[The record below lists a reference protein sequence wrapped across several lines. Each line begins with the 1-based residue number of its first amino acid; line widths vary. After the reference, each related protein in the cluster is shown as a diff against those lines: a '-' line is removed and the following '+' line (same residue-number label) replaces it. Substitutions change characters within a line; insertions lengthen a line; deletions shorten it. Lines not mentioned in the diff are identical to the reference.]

1 MSDLARTENQAGLAR
16 ITCGWKKSE
25 LPLDWVRKYWR
36 DVHSPAITRRDGV
49 YDYRHYQFDSVRPNV
64 FPAIDGVEYHCPDG
78 QHLMWLSDVRYKDE
92 QGLAA
97 FDVSPFGDI
106 KAHLLGDIELI
117 VDKSTTYKA
126 IGENAFTYVDS
137 TKDATP
143 QGPVPSPTYA
153 LFIRQKSDEDSF
165 RECLRKVAKKWSE
178 ISEVKRLRLSLFDVP
193 DMEAERKAGYP
204 VKTHPIE
211 MQYQAWIDLTIEN
224 DEAAQILMSRLD
236 TTDVA
241 AHVST
246 IHGTVLSNWAIQP
259 FQQGGLF
266 LIVCAQCPDGF
277 GSQPRFRVGE
287 KPERGDQVE
296 LTAGQRRI
304 VSCDV
309 GRDQLGT
316 WCTGGGHLEHRVG
329 HVDAGRCVGVFGDE
343 TEHAA
348 GSTGEIQVVDLAG

>member
-1 MSDLARTENQAGLAR
+1 MSDLTRTENQAGLAR

-178 ISEVKRLRLSLFDVP
+178 ISEVNRLRLSLFDVP

-224 DEAAQILMSRLD
+224 DKAAQTLISSLD
-236 TTDVA
+236 TADVA

-246 IHGTVLSNWAIQP
+246 IHAYPV
-259 FQQGGLF
+259 
-266 LIVCAQCPDGF
+266 
-277 GSQPRFRVGE
+277 RV
-287 KPERGDQVE
+287 VY
-296 LTAGQRRI
+296 TSIYAGQPTL
-304 VSCDV
+304 V
-309 GRDQLGT
+309 GLRGYPAYEAITALGADNQKQSALLEWMYGPVARDGA
-316 WCTGGGHLEHRVG
+316 
-329 HVDAGRCVGVFGDE
+329 VDGIK
-343 TEHAA
+343 
-348 GSTGEIQVVDLAG
+348 S

>member
-97 FDVSPFGDI
+97 FDVSPFGDV

-224 DEAAQILMSRLD
+224 DEAAQILMSSLD

-246 IHGTVLSNWAIQP
+246 IHAYPV
-259 FQQGGLF
+259 
-266 LIVCAQCPDGF
+266 
-277 GSQPRFRVGE
+277 RV
-287 KPERGDQVE
+287 VY
-296 LTAGQRRI
+296 TSIYAGQPTL
-304 VSCDV
+304 V
-309 GRDQLGT
+309 GLRGYPAYEAIRALGADNQKQSAL
-316 WCTGGGHLEHRVG
+316 LEWLYGPVAQDG
-329 HVDAGRCVGVFGDE
+329 AVDGIK
-343 TEHAA
+343 
-348 GSTGEIQVVDLAG
+348 S